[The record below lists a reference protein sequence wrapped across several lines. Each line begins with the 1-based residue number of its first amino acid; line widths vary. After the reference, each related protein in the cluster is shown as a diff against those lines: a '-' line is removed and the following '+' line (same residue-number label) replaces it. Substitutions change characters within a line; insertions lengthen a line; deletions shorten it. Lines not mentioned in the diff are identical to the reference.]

1 MRHWLAPLLALA
13 LVALLGAAQARYV
26 AGCTEVWGE
35 ALAEAAACAQR
46 EDWDGARAALF
57 SLSHAWEDRL
67 PRLRAMLGHDA
78 LEEIALRLAA
88 LQCCAEAEDG
98 AEFHSLT
105 AELTVLL
112 RALREAE
119 ELHLANIL

>member
-35 ALAEAAACAQR
+35 ALAEAAACARQ
-46 EDWDGARAALF
+46 EDWDGARTALS
-57 SLSHAWEDRL
+57 SLSHAWEGRL
-67 PRLRAMLGHDA
+67 PLLRTMLGHDA
-78 LEEIALRLAA
+78 LEELALRLAA
-88 LQCCAEAEDG
+88 LRCCAEAEDG
-98 AEFHSLT
+98 AEFHSLVS
-105 AELTVLL
+105 ELTVLL

-119 ELHLANIL
+119 GLRLSNIL

>member
-26 AGCTEVWGE
+26 AGCTEAWG
-35 ALAEAAACAQR
+35 ASLAEAAACARQ
-46 EDWDGARAALF
+46 EDWDGARSAL
-57 SLSHAWEDRL
+57 SALSHAWEGRL
-67 PRLRAMLGHDA
+67 PLLRAMLGHDA
-78 LEEIALRLAA
+78 LEELALRLAA
-88 LQCCAEAEDG
+88 LRCCAEAEDAAG
-98 AEFHSLT
+98 FHSLT

-119 ELHLANIL
+119 ELRVQNVL